1 VPNVF
6 AMGSSGF
13 ISKDVSGRQI
23 VDLKQHCP

>member
-1 VPNVF
+1 
-6 AMGSSGF
+6 MGSSGF